1 MNAEEGKQQNSIVE
15 LPGRQLREAR
25 ERHSLTVAQAAHELH
40 VDEALLRALENDEF
54 EKLGAPIFV
63 KGHLRNYARMLGLD
77 AAHLISAYEEM
88 LRPAD
93 PVLQTRAASVQ
104 RMGKS
109 GTSIRWLR
117 GISSFVVIALLIG
130 LAGWWYYQRDSLPR
144 DTGPLTLSMER
155 QPASEEPV
163 TVEPERQAPAAP
175 EIEFAETVPGA
186 AFEPEDGD
194 PANADGAGAALGGPA
209 LENETLNEAGAT
221 ARLPIQTQTAESLA
235 ATPERGMR
243 AAVPLQLQFREESWV
258 EVYDAEGR
266 PVLYDLVRAG
276 ATRELNERGEV
287 RLFLGNAPGV
297 DIRVNGE
304 AFDLKRYIRSDNTA
318 RFRIDLNAAD

>member
-1 MNAEEGKQQNSIVE
+1 MSAEEDKRQNAIAE

-104 RMGKS
+104 RMGDS
-109 GTSIRWLR
+109 GTSTRWLR
-117 GISSFVVIALLIG
+117 GISSFVVVALLIG

-144 DTGPLTLSMER
+144 DTGPLTLSMEP
-155 QPASEEPV
+155 QPAAEPV
-163 TVEPERQAPAAP
+163 TMGPDRETPAAP
-175 EIEFAETVPGA
+175 DIEFTEIVPGA
-186 AFEPEDGD
+186 ALEPEDD
-194 PANADGAGAALGGPA
+194 APATENNAEVALDAPA
-209 LENETLNEAGAT
+209 LENQTLNAVDET
-221 ARLPIQTQTAESLA
+221 ARPAVQPQTAESITVA
-235 ATPERGMR
+235 PERGMR
-243 AAVPLQLQFREESWV
+243 AAPPLQLQFREESWV

-266 PVLYDLVRAG
+266 PLLYDLVSAG